1 MKFEKK
7 ENQLLFTN
15 TELPDIFFIE
25 YLPQMQGDYLKIY
38 LYMIFLS
45 KYNKE
50 IKLND
55 LSKKLELPIKTI
67 SEGFKFLEELNLV
80 TKKTTGYIL
89 NNIQEMA
96 LHNLYNPK
104 VALSKETIENNSKNK
119 YRAKA
124 IENINDT
131 YFQGIMSAAW
141 YSDIDLWFKK
151 YGFDE
156 QVMIALFGYC
166 HNRSA
171 LHRNYIQAVAEGW
184 STNGIKTFDDLDI
197 YFQKQEKLNK
207 LKKDIARKLGKHSGL
222 TQYEEAYIEKW
233 TVDYGY
239 DFEIIEIA
247 LKRTTYKANPS
258 FEYLNNLISDWY
270 DRGFKTAQEIQIF
283 LDDRKKQTKDI
294 KKLEKNTKATFAQRN
309 YDDLDFLYNNKE

>member
-25 YLPQMQGDYLKIY
+25 YLPQIPGDYLKIY
-38 LYMIFLS
+38 MYMVFLS
-45 KYNKE
+45 KYGKE

-67 SEGFKFLEELNLV
+67 SEGFKFLEDLTLI
-80 TKKTTGYIL
+80 TKKTTGYVL
-89 NNIQEMA
+89 TNLQEMA
-96 LHNLYNPK
+96 LHNLYSPK
-104 VALSKETIENNSKNK
+104 VALSKETIEKNSKNK

-124 IENINDT
+124 IEHINDT

-156 QVMIALFGYC
+156 QVMIALFDYC

-184 STNGIKTFDDLDI
+184 GTNGVKTFNDLDA
-197 YFQKQEKLNK
+197 YYQKQEKLNK
-207 LKKDIARKLGKHSGL
+207 LKKEIARKLGKHSGL

-233 TVDYGY
+233 TVDFGY

-247 LKRTTYKANPS
+247 LKRTTFKANPT
-258 FEYLNNLISDWY
+258 FEYLNNLISDWH
-270 DRGFKTAQEIQIF
+270 DRGFKTSQEIELF
-283 LDDRKKQTKDI
+283 LDDRKKQKKDI
-294 KKLEKNTKATFAQRN
+294 KKLEKDTKTSFNQRN
-309 YDDLDFLYNNKE
+309 YEDLDFLYTNKD

>member
-7 ENQLLFTN
+7 ENPLLFTN
-15 TELPDIFFIE
+15 TEIPDLFFAE
-25 YLPQMQGDYLKIY
+25 YLPQIPGEYLKIY
-38 LYMIFLS
+38 FYIVFLS

-55 LSKKLELPIKTI
+55 LSKKLELPIKNI
-67 SEGFKFLEELNLV
+67 SEGFKFLEDLGLV
-80 TKKTTGYIL
+80 TKKTTGYML
-89 NNIQEMA
+89 NNLQEIA

-104 VALSKETIENNSKNK
+104 VALSKETIEKNSKNK

-124 IENINDT
+124 IEHINDT
-131 YFQGIMSAAW
+131 YFQGIMSAVW

-151 YGFDE
+151 FGFDE
-156 QVMIALFGYC
+156 QVMIALFDYC
-166 HNRSA
+166 YNRSA

-184 STNGIKTFDDLDI
+184 SSNGVKTFNDLDT
-197 YFQKQEKLNK
+197 YYEKQEKLNK

-233 TVDYGY
+233 TTDFGY

-247 LKRTTYKANPS
+247 LKRTTYKANAN
-258 FEYLNNLISDWY
+258 FEYLNNLISDWH
-270 DRGFKTAQEIQIF
+270 DRGFKTAQEIEIF
-283 LDDRKKQTKDI
+283 LDDRKKQKKDI
-294 KKLEKNTKATFAQRN
+294 KKLEKDTKSSFSQRN
-309 YDDLDFLYNNKE
+309 YDDLDFLYTNKE

>member
-104 VALSKETIENNSKNK
+104 VAL
-119 YRAKA
+119 
-124 IENINDT
+124 
-131 YFQGIMSAAW
+131 
-141 YSDIDLWFKK
+141 
-151 YGFDE
+151 
-156 QVMIALFGYC
+156 
-166 HNRSA
+166 
-171 LHRNYIQAVAEGW
+171 
-184 STNGIKTFDDLDI
+184 
-197 YFQKQEKLNK
+197 
-207 LKKDIARKLGKHSGL
+207 
-222 TQYEEAYIEKW
+222 
-233 TVDYGY
+233 
-239 DFEIIEIA
+239 
-247 LKRTTYKANPS
+247 
-258 FEYLNNLISDWY
+258 
-270 DRGFKTAQEIQIF
+270 
-283 LDDRKKQTKDI
+283 
-294 KKLEKNTKATFAQRN
+294 
-309 YDDLDFLYNNKE
+309 